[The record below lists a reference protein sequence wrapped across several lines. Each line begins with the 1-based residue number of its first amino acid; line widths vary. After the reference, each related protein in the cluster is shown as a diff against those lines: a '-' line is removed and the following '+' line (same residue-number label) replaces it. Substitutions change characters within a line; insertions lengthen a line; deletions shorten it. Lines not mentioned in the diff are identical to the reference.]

1 MIGQRLM
8 EGVTGEPTDRQIH
21 LRFAHQAPVVDDA
34 KKKPGKHQAPP
45 PLRDRSQV
53 GPYPSCSNPTPL
65 HAASSDRAHDQP
77 APECDRRGEARA
89 AIRRQ
94 TARAGPDPSAPT
106 SRLPRRN
113 HPKLLGTES
122 QRRLFFNSPTRQR
135 CHEEFRTLAMAAFSP
150 SWASETTSLTPRRPR
165 RASLRRKS
173 LQKLSAS
180 EVPIARPSTSR
191 RPSPLTPTATIT
203 ATETTW
209 PSRRAFT

>member
-8 EGVTGEPTDRQIH
+8 EGVPGEPTDRQIH

-135 CHEEFRTLAMAAFSP
+135 CHVAPRTRVIARRSP
-150 SWASETTSLTPRRPR
+150 SWASDITSLTPLRPR
-165 RASLRRKS
+165 LTRPFRNAD
-173 LQKLSAS
+173 QNGSAS
-180 EVPIARPSTSR
+180 DGPL
-191 RPSPLTPTATIT
+191 PSPTISRPPSVVAATAIIA
-203 ATETTW
+203 ATETMRP
-209 PSRRAFT
+209 PSRTFR